1 MEGGT
6 EVNLEPRQRNILII
20 GALIGAALGAGVA
33 WLLTQSA
40 DHDPQRPKTP
50 LRPADLFK
58 LTSHAAALL
67 REIDEVRR
75 RA

>member
-1 MEGGT
+1 
-6 EVNLEPRQRNILII
+6 VNLEPRQRSILII

-40 DHDPQRPKTP
+40 EHDPQGPKTP
-50 LRPADLFK
+50 LRPGDLFK
-58 LTSHAAALL
+58 LTSHAATLL
-67 REIDEVRR
+67 REVDDIRR